1 MELKGK
7 KALVTGGTSFIGSHL
22 VERLIEE
29 GCQVLVVDNSA
40 TSRSEILDDFLDHKQ
55 LTIISGD
62 LREPGVVR
70 NAVEGMDMVFHLAA
84 SHGGRGFIDD
94 HQVATSTNLFL
105 DGLVFWESHR
115 ANVEK
120 VVFASSGCVYPT
132 AMQADYD
139 KEIYLKEDIITAPYD
154 ADNMYGWAKLM
165 GELTLSAYSNET
177 SMKTASCRFF
187 NVYGPRCSESHA
199 VMAMVGRA
207 YVNQNPYEVWGD
219 GRQVR
224 NWTYVT
230 DVVEGI
236 LKAAEKIDD
245 GTPINIGASERVSV
259 LQAVNTIKD
268 NLGCTSELKFLL
280 DKPTG
285 PLNRSA
291 DNSLAKELL
300 GWSPKVSFDEG
311 IKKTIDWYV
320 NSKNAAEVKEILKA
334 KA

>member
-1 MELKGK
+1 M
-7 KALVTGGTSFIGSHL
+7 
-22 VERLIEE
+22 
-29 GCQVLVVDNSA
+29 
-40 TSRSEILDDFLDHKQ
+40 
-55 LTIISGD
+55 
-62 LREPGVVR
+62 R
-70 NAVEGMDMVFHLAA
+70 NAVDGMDIVFHLAA
-84 SHGGRGFIDD
+84 SHGGRGYIDD
-94 HQVATSTNLFL
+94 NQVATSTNLFL
-105 DGLVFWESHR
+105 DGLVFWESHK

-132 AMQADYD
+132 AMQADYE
-139 KEIYLKEDIITAPYD
+139 KEIYLKEDMITPPYD

-165 GELTLSAYSNET
+165 GELTLSAHSKET
-177 SMKTASCRFF
+177 RMKTVSCRFF

-207 YVNQNPYEVWGD
+207 YIKQNPYEVWGD

-230 DVVEGI
+230 DVVDGI
-236 LKAAEKIDD
+236 LKSAEKIDD
-245 GTPINIGASERVSV
+245 GTAINIGASERVSV
-259 LQAVNTIKD
+259 LQAVTTIKK
-268 NLGCTSELKFLL
+268 NLGCESELKFLIH
-280 DKPTG
+280 KPTG